1 MPGFG
6 PTIGFPLVP
15 QYSCTFLRSTAG
27 FALMVWL
34 VNYFALFVA
43 AVVGIVVF
51 DDDPTGVSL
60 QEWVLF
66 AVMLYAGWSFFRIYR
81 RMVREQY
88 GNLRPK

>member
-1 MPGFG
+1 
-6 PTIGFPLVP
+6 
-15 QYSCTFLRSTAG
+15 
-27 FALMVWL
+27 
-34 VNYFALFVA
+34 LFVA

-88 GNLRPK
+88 GNWRPK

>member
-1 MPGFG
+1 
-6 PTIGFPLVP
+6 
-15 QYSCTFLRSTAG
+15 
-27 FALMVWL
+27 MVWL
-34 VNYFALFVA
+34 LNYFALFVA

-81 RMVREQY
+81 RLVREQY